1 MIAFSFCKFYLFDGQ
16 LLLVQIVSEVHTP
29 QEGHLETSKFLGS
42 ITLGDFRFFE
52 RILNMKVIANNIIIN
67 VKILPIENIIVQ
79 TF

>member
-1 MIAFSFCKFYLFDGQ
+1 LEDFC
-16 LLLVQIVSEVHTP
+16 
-29 QEGHLETSKFLGS
+29 
-42 ITLGDFRFFE
+42 FFE

>member
-1 MIAFSFCKFYLFDGQ
+1 MFDGH
-16 LLLVQIVSEVHTP
+16 LLLVQIFSEVHTP

-52 RILNMKVIANNIIIN
+52 RILNMKVIANNITIN

>member
-1 MIAFSFCKFYLFDGQ
+1 MCIRDR
-16 LLLVQIVSEVHTP
+16 LLLVQIFSEVHTP

-42 ITLGDFRFFE
+42 STLEGFRFFE
-52 RILNMKVIANNIIIN
+52 RILNMKVIANNMIIN

>member
-1 MIAFSFCKFYLFDGQ
+1 MFDGQ

-52 RILNMKVIANNIIIN
+52 RILNMKLIANNIIIN

>member
-1 MIAFSFCKFYLFDGQ
+1 MFDGQ
-16 LLLVQIVSEVHTP
+16 LLLLQVFSEDHTP

-42 ITLGDFRFFE
+42 FTLEVFRFFE
-52 RILNMKVIANNIIIN
+52 KILNIKVIANNIIIN